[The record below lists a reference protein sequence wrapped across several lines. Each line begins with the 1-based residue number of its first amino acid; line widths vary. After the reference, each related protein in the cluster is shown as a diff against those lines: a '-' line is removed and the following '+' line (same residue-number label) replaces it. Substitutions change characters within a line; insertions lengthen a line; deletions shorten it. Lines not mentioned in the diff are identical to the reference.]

1 MADVKLEKYKV
12 FNGRPLVMCKN
23 NTMIY
28 GNLNEKAYSEIIMLG
43 ENVEGML
50 MVTVKECK
58 TNEVLRPNEFKNG
71 LYEALVYSCEQIERF
86 NQK

>member
-1 MADVKLEKYKV
+1 MADIKIEKYKV

-43 ENVEGML
+43 SDVEGML
-50 MVTVKECK
+50 MVTIKDSK
-58 TNEVLRPNEFKNG
+58 SNEVLRPNEFKTG
-71 LYEALVYSCEQIERF
+71 MFEALEYSCEQIERF
-86 NQK
+86 NKK

>member
-1 MADVKLEKYKV
+1 MAEIKIDKYKV

-28 GNLNEKAYSEIIMLG
+28 GDLNEKAYAEIIMLG
-43 ENVEGML
+43 PDVEGML
-50 MVTVKECK
+50 MVTVKDSK

-71 LYEALVYSCEQIERF
+71 MFEALEYSCEQIERF
-86 NQK
+86 NKK

>member
-1 MADVKLEKYKV
+1 MADIKIEKYKV

-43 ENVEGML
+43 PDVEGML
-50 MVTVKECK
+50 MVTIKDSK
-58 TNEVLRPNEFKNG
+58 SNEVLRPTEFKTG
-71 LYEALVYSCEQIERF
+71 MFEALDYSCEQIERF
-86 NQK
+86 NKK

>member
-1 MADVKLEKYKV
+1 MADIKLEKYKV
-12 FNGRPLVMCKN
+12 FNGKPLVMCKN

-50 MVTVKECK
+50 MVTIKECK
-58 TNEVLRPNEFKNG
+58 TDVILRPNEFKNG
-71 LYEALVYSCEQIERF
+71 LYEALIYSCEQIERF